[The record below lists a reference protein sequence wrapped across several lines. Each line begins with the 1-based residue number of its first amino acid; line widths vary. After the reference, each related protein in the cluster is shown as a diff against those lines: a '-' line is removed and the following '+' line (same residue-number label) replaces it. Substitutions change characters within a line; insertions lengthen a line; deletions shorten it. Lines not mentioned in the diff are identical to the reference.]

1 MISKV
6 CFLETGLRYFMSCNV
21 IIIVIIADFKEV
33 TSGMVFGVQ
42 RSMVATD

>member
-6 CFLETGLRYFMSCNV
+6 CFLETGLRYLMFCNV
-21 IIIVIIADFKEV
+21 IIIVIIIAGFQRSNFWYE
-33 TSGMVFGVQ
+33 VQ